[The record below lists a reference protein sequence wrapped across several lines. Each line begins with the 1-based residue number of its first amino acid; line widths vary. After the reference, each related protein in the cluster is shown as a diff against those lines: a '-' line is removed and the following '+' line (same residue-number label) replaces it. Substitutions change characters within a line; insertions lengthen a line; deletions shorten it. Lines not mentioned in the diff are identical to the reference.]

1 VGNNPD
7 NEYLSDGISE
17 ELIHALGKV
26 EGLRV
31 VGRTSAFAFKGKNED
46 IRTIG
51 ERLNASAVLEGSVR
65 AVGNRMRITAQL
77 ISADTGYE
85 LFSESYD
92 RELDDV
98 LGVQVEI
105 AKSIVKSLTVTL
117 LVDDGPMFES
127 ATDNFEAYE
136 LYLRGRFQWNKRT
149 EDGLRQSIDYLT
161 QSVAADPN
169 FAVAFA
175 GLADSYATL
184 GIYGSQ
190 LATEVMPLARD
201 AANRALAVD
210 STLSE
215 ALTSLGCVASVYD
228 WDWEAAE
235 NYFKQ
240 AIEENPKYPVAH
252 QWYAVN
258 CLAPLGRFQE
268 ARAQL
273 SRARTLDP
281 LSLVVNLSHGLSR
294 YLERDYE
301 GAVDEYNKV
310 LEIDPRFGM
319 AHYFLGQVYER
330 RGDHD
335 AALSCF
341 QRAIELTG
349 GSPEITAAV
358 GHAYA
363 TAGRVD
369 EARGIVAQL
378 QAPSAARYVSP
389 ALIGQVYVGLG
400 EHDAAL
406 EWLDRGRVDRSPEM
420 IWLGVRPLFDSLRG
434 DKRFLELLRAI
445 GLAEHTLHDTSAEGR
460 SND

>member
-1 VGNNPD
+1 
-7 NEYLSDGISE
+7 
-17 ELIHALGKV
+17 
-26 EGLRV
+26 
-31 VGRTSAFAFKGKNED
+31 
-46 IRTIG
+46 
-51 ERLNASAVLEGSVR
+51 
-65 AVGNRMRITAQL
+65 
-77 ISADTGYE
+77 
-85 LFSESYD
+85 
-92 RELDDV
+92 